1 MEIERTYGVT
11 TQIEF
16 PLIKA
21 GMQDY
26 NTDPPVFQAGDVR
39 LHTYDA
45 ETGAPNLADSTNLPV
60 HVEKGVFRLVLTAGE
75 MSHKRI
81 GVAIVDTATKTWEDQ
96 YLEIVTRGH
105 ASAQYNDPATVAA
118 AVGSLVCETEG
129 GYTLKQIQS
138 IVLAV
143 LAGVTG
149 NSGGTLKTPNG
160 LQTRVVATL
169 NASDERTGMALTPS
183 A

>member
-1 MEIERTYGVT
+1 MEIKRRYGVE

-21 GMQDY
+21 NVQDY
-26 NTDPPVFQAGDVR
+26 NSDPPVFAVGDVR

-60 HVEKGVFRLVLTAGE
+60 HVEKGIFRLVLTAAE
-75 MSHKRI
+75 MSHRRI
-81 GVAIVDTATKTWEDQ
+81 GIAIIDAPSKAWEDQ
-96 YLEIVTRGH
+96 YLEIVTSGH
-105 ASAQYNDPATVAA
+105 ASAQVNDPVDIAA
-118 AVGSLVCETEG
+118 AVGALVCETEG
-129 GYTLKQIQS
+129 PYTLKEIQS
-138 IVLAV
+138 ILLSV

-149 NSGGTLKTPNG
+149 NNGATLKTPNG